1 MTAANENAMD
11 VIGKDKLARCMR
23 KHAEARDQL
32 AAWLAHVENAD
43 WQKPEDV
50 QRDFGSDSIL
60 PGSRAVFNIKGRKY
74 RVVVVIN
81 YGMRIVLIRFAGTPD
96 EYNRIDGTKI

>member
-1 MTAANENAMD
+1 MD
-11 VIGKDKLARCMR
+11 VIGKDKLDRCMR

-50 QRDFGSDSIL
+50 QQDFGPDSIL
-60 PGSRAVFNIKGRKY
+60 PGSRAVFNIKGKKY

-81 YGMRIVLIRFAGTPD
+81 YAMRIVLIRFAGTHD
-96 EYNRIDGTKI
+96 EYNKIDATKIQDGISLWK